1 MKTALHSLTL
11 VCLVSL
17 CFFTA
22 CSKSNPANNS
32 LANFQPEIANT
43 TDNFQLQ
50 ATNVTQTTTTIDYNW
65 TNTGSS
71 AAIDKSGILSA
82 GAASLM
88 IFDKNGTNISTSDL
102 KVTGSGTTS
111 TGVAGTWRIRLV
123 LTNYDGTLNF
133 RVQKK

>member
-1 MKTALHSLTL
+1 MKTTLHHLAFF
-11 VCLVSL
+11 CIVSL
-17 CFFTA
+17 GLFTA
-22 CSKSNPANNS
+22 CSKSNPTNNS
-32 LANFQPEIANT
+32 LDNFKPEIANT

-50 ATNVTQTTTTIDYNW
+50 ASNVVQTSTTIDYIW
-65 TNTGSS
+65 TNTGS
-71 AAIDKSGILSA
+71 AASLDISGTVTA

-88 IFDKNGTNISTSDL
+88 VYDKNGANVSTSDL

-111 TGVAGTWRIRLV
+111 AGVAGAWKIRLV